1 MTEPSVTQQERA
13 RALLADPALARVLA
27 AVDAGGAQTRVVGG
41 AVRNALMA
49 RPVNDIDC
57 ATTALPQQVVERAR
71 AAGLKAVPT
80 GIEHGTVTIVCD
92 GRPFEI
98 TTLRRDVATD
108 GRHAEVAFGTDFA
121 EDARRRDFTINALYL
136 DREGRVY
143 DFTCGLADI
152 AARRVR
158 FIGDAG
164 ARIREDFLRIMRF
177 FRFSADYGE
186 GPLDVIGLSACVRE
200 RYGLSRLSRE
210 RVRAELLRL
219 LVARRALDVVGAMA
233 DTGILGLITAGV
245 GEHGR
250 LARAVTHGSD
260 ALVRLAALAVSLP
273 EDAERLRERLRLSN
287 GEHARLSAAGAL
299 IAHLH
304 GRTLPIDAQALRRLV
319 VEHGLQPVADA
330 LVVVEGEPTPALT
343 DDARAQRDAYV
354 AGRETPPVFPLTG
367 KHVAK
372 AGVAPGPRMGQ
383 VLARARDLWLDTD
396 MPADSARLAA
406 LLDEAIKA
414 FSSKA
419 DIGLREENA

>member
-1 MTEPSVTQQERA
+1 MMAQTVTQPESA

-57 ATTALPQQVVERAR
+57 ATTALPQEVVERAR

-80 GIEHGTVTIVCD
+80 GIEHGTVTVVCD

-136 DREGRVY
+136 DREGRVH
-143 DFTCGLADI
+143 DFTGGLADI

-164 ARIREDFLRIMRF
+164 ERIREDFLRIMRF

-186 GPLDVIGLSACVRE
+186 GPLDAAGLAACVRE
-200 RYGLSRLSRE
+200 RHGLARLSRE

-219 LVARRALDVVGAMA
+219 LAARRALEVVGAMA
-233 DTGILGLITAGV
+233 DSGILGLITGGV
-245 GEHGR
+245 GAPGR
-250 LARAVTHGSD
+250 MARAAARGGD
-260 ALVRLAALAVSLP
+260 ALVRLAALAVGLP

-287 GEHARLSAAGAL
+287 GEYTRLVAAGAL
-299 IAHLH
+299 IARLH
-304 GRTLPIDAQALRRLV
+304 GRTVPIDAQALRRLV
-319 VEHGLQPVADA
+319 LEHGLQPVVDA
-330 LVVVEGEPTPALT
+330 LVVVEGEPTPVLT
-343 DDARAQRDAYV
+343 EDARAQRDAYV
-354 AGRETPPVFPLTG
+354 AGREAPPVFPLTG
-367 KHVAK
+367 KHAAK
-372 AGVAPGPRMGQ
+372 AGVAPGPRMGR
-383 VLARARDLWLDTD
+383 VLARARGLWLDAD
-396 MPADSARLAA
+396 MPADPARLAA
-406 LLDEAIKA
+406 LLGEAIR
-414 FSSKA
+414 
-419 DIGLREENA
+419 LEP